1 MDFII
6 NLGVVMAKKINSELE
21 KLLKLC
27 EEIAYDRKAENI
39 IRLDLSEVS
48 AVSDY
53 FILCTAAS
61 EPHIRAVA
69 ERIQRG
75 VLEKLKVKPV
85 HVDGSPESGWII
97 VDFGNVMVHVMTASS
112 RDLYQLE
119 ELWNDAPKTD
129 AVKRIEAALKRR
141 AAAEQKKVAPA
152 KKKAAVS
159 AKKAAAG
166 NTLKK
171 KTAKSEK

>member
-1 MDFII
+1 M
-6 NLGVVMAKKINSELE
+6 NNKKINAETE

-39 IRLDLSEVS
+39 IRLDLSDMS
-48 AVSDY
+48 AVSEY
-53 FILCTAAS
+53 FVLCTATS
-61 EPHIRAVA
+61 EPHVRAVA

-97 VDFGNVMVHVMTASS
+97 VDFGNVMIHVMTAES
-112 RDLYQLE
+112 RQLYQLE

-129 AVKRIEAALKRR
+129 AVKRIENALKRR
-141 AAAEQKKVAPA
+141 AVAAKRKAAE
-152 KKKAAVS
+152 
-159 AKKAAAG
+159 
-166 NTLKK
+166 T
-171 KTAKSEK
+171 EK

>member
-1 MDFII
+1 M
-6 NLGVVMAKKINSELE
+6 VKKINSELE
-21 KLLKLC
+21 NLLKLC

-53 FILCTAAS
+53 FILCTATS

-97 VDFGNVMVHVMTASS
+97 VDFGNLMVHIMTASC
-112 RDLYQLE
+112 RELYQLE

-129 AVKRIEAALKRR
+129 AVKRIESALKRR
-141 AAAEQKKVAPA
+141 AAAEQKKAAAPA
-152 KKKAAVS
+152 KKKAAP
-159 AKKAAAG
+159 AKKAAAKPA
-166 NTLKK
+166 KK
-171 KTAKSEK
+171 KAAKPEK

>member
-1 MDFII
+1 MDFIF
-6 NLGVVMAKKINSELE
+6 NQGVVMAKKINAELE

-53 FILCTAAS
+53 FILCTATS

-97 VDFGNVMVHVMTASS
+97 VDFGNVMVHIMTASS

-129 AVKRIEAALKRR
+129 AVKRIESALKRR
-141 AAAEQKKVAPA
+141 AAAEADSAKSA
-152 KKKAAVS
+152 KKKAAP
-159 AKKAAAG
+159 AKKAAAKK
-166 NTLKK
+166 TVKK
-171 KTAKSEK
+171 KAAKTEK

>member
-1 MDFII
+1 M
-6 NLGVVMAKKINSELE
+6 NNKKINAETE

-39 IRLDLSEVS
+39 IRLDLSDMS

-53 FILCTAAS
+53 FVLCTGTS
-61 EPHIRAVA
+61 EPHVRAVA

-75 VLEKLKVKPV
+75 VLEKLKVKPI

-97 VDFGNVMVHVMTASS
+97 VDFGNVMIHVMTAES
-112 RDLYQLE
+112 RQLYQLE

-129 AVKRIEAALKRR
+129 AVKRIESALKRR
-141 AAAEQKKVAPA
+141 AAAARR
-152 KKKAAVS
+152 KAAE
-159 AKKAAAG
+159 
-166 NTLKK
+166 T
-171 KTAKSEK
+171 EK

>member
-1 MDFII
+1 MMKTTD
-6 NLGVVMAKKINSELE
+6 AAAD

-39 IRLDLSEVS
+39 VRLDLSGMS

-53 FILCTAAS
+53 FILCTATS

-85 HVDGSPESGWII
+85 HVDGSPESRWVI
-97 VDFGNVMVHVMTASS
+97 VDFGNVMIHIMTAES
-112 RDLYQLE
+112 RELYQLE
-119 ELWNDAPKTD
+119 DLWNDAPKVD
-129 AVKRIEAALKRR
+129 AVKRIESALKRR
-141 AAAEQKKVAPA
+141 AAAA
-152 KKKAAVS
+152 
-159 AKKAAAG
+159 
-166 NTLKK
+166 KK
-171 KTAKSEK
+171 KTAPSEK